1 MSHKLYINDL
11 IEKRKNILKLVKEF
25 RYKELALVGCVSRW
39 FTYFF
44 LKVSIKKFVGQ
55 NYVNQI
61 HAIFE

>member
-44 LKVSIKKFVGQ
+44 FKSFNKEIRGSKLCEPDSRNF
-55 NYVNQI
+55 
-61 HAIFE
+61 